1 MRILST
7 IREKLGLTGKKETG
21 KKLFWVWITYQAVK
35 GTLTLSFIWAPL
47 AYYYFFGQH

>member
-1 MRILST
+1 MRILSF
-7 IREKLGLTGKKETG
+7 IKEKTAFKGKKEAG